1 MNNIKAAFGQLF
13 LLTITLWHIIFLHY
27 NNRRDKM
34 YNTRKISADLTWIG
48 ASDRRL
54 ALFENVYPIPLGI
67 SYNSYLLNDEKTVL
81 LDTVDSSVSK
91 QFFENLQFALNGRT
105 LDYVIV
111 NHMEPDH
118 CAEIANLLKI
128 YPNAKIVCNA
138 QTKKMI
144 GQFFALN
151 LPEQQCILVKEGDVL
166 NTGKHTLRFI
176 MAPMVHWPEVM
187 VTYDETE
194 KTLFSADAFGTFGAL
209 NGNIFADEVD
219 FERDYL
225 SEARRYYTNIVGKYG
240 PQVQAL
246 LNKASG
252 LEIARICPLHGF
264 IWRDNL
270 AWFIEKYAKWA
281 AYEPEEKGVVITYGS
296 IYGNT
301 QNAAEILASKLADKG
316 VKNIK
321 MFDVSQTHA
330 SYIIANAFQY
340 SHLVFAA
347 VTYNAG
353 IFVNMDN
360 LLRDITAHNLQNRI
374 IATIDNGTWAAM
386 AGKQMRE
393 ELAKL
398 KNCTFIEPNI
408 SVKSALTEA
417 QLAEIEQ
424 LAEQIKNSL

>member
-1 MNNIKAAFGQLF
+1 M
-13 LLTITLWHIIFLHY
+13 H
-27 NNRRDKM
+27 
-34 YNTRKISADLTWIG
+34 NTRKISADLTWIG

-81 LDTVDSSVSK
+81 LDTVDSAVSK
-91 QFFENLQFALNGRT
+91 QFFENLQFTLNGRA

-118 CAEIANLLKI
+118 CAEIANLQRI
-128 YPNAKIVCNA
+128 YPEVKIVCNA

-151 LPEQQCILVKEGDVL
+151 LPEQQYILVKEGDVL

-264 IWRDNL
+264 IWRGNL

-321 MFDVSQTHA
+321 IFDVSQTHA
-330 SYIIANAFQY
+330 SYIIAEAFKL
-340 SHLVFAA
+340 SHLIFAA

-398 KNCTFIEPNI
+398 KICTFIEPNI

>member
-13 LLTITLWHIIFLHY
+13 LLTITLWRIIFLHY

-91 QFFENLQFALNGRT
+91 QFFENLQFALNGRA

-128 YPNAKIVCNA
+128 YPEVKIVCNA

-151 LPEQQCILVKEGDVL
+151 LPEQQYILVKEGDVL

-219 FERDYL
+219 FGRDYL

-281 AYEPEEKGVVITYGS
+281 VYEPEEKGVVITYGS

-360 LLRDITAHNLQNRI
+360 LLRDITAHNLQNRT

>member
-1 MNNIKAAFGQLF
+1 
-13 LLTITLWHIIFLHY
+13 
-27 NNRRDKM
+27 M

-67 SYNSYLLNDEKTVL
+67 SYNSYLLNDEKTIL
-81 LDTVDSSVSK
+81 LDTVDSAVSK
-91 QFFENLQFALNGRT
+91 QFFENLQFALNGRA

-118 CAEIANLLKI
+118 CAEIANLQRI
-128 YPNAKIVCNA
+128 YPEVKIVCNA

-151 LPEQQCILVKEGDVL
+151 LPEQQYILVKEGDVL

-360 LLRDITAHNLQNRI
+360 LLRDITAHNLQNRT

-393 ELAKL
+393 ELTKL
-398 KNCTFIEPNI
+398 KNCTILEPNI